1 VYSVEQFNDRLQEEF
16 GGRLRLRPS
25 LVRETTLFL
34 EERTGRATFT
44 AFADAPDVFLH
55 QTRRRADDRRRAN
68 DGYSKVMEVQR
79 GTRAACTLCGTPY
92 LVPICE
98 LREVKCGGCGDSI
111 ITSFFP
117 LSDVLIDFLKVRD
130 PEHVDQAR
138 RVKEEARHAE
148 WLALCEQRS
157 LAKDAGEAFRD
168 SLIEQIPAARY
179 ANRTQMWEDAPS
191 SRGA

>member
-1 VYSVEQFNDRLQEEF
+1 VYTVEQFNERLREEF
-16 GGRLRLRPS
+16 GNRLRLRPS
-25 LVRETTLFL
+25 LTRESTLFL

-44 AFADAPDVFLH
+44 AVADLKDRNIFVAK
-55 QTRRRADDRRRAN
+55 RRADDRVRAR
-68 DGYSKVMEVQR
+68 DGYSKVLEVQL
-79 GTRAACTLCGTPY
+79 GTRSACTLCLTPY
-92 LVPICE
+92 HVPICE
-98 LREVKCGGCGDSI
+98 LREIKCRGCGDSI

-138 RVKEEARHAE
+138 RVKEEARRAD
-148 WLALCEQRS
+148 WLDACDQRS

-179 ANRTQMWEDAPS
+179 AQRTQMWEDAPS
-191 SRGA
+191 RGA

>member
-1 VYSVEQFNDRLQEEF
+1 LYTVDQFNERLREEF

-25 LVRETTLFL
+25 LTRESTLFL

-44 AFADAPDVFLH
+44 GVADLRDRSSLIAK
-55 QTRRRADDRRRAN
+55 RRADDRIRAR

-79 GTRAACTLCGTPY
+79 GTLSACTKCGTPY
-92 LVPICE
+92 QVPLQE
-98 LREVKCGGCGDSI
+98 LREHKCHNCGDSF
-111 ITSFFP
+111 ITAFFP

-138 RVKEEARHAE
+138 RVKEESRRHE
-148 WLALCEQRS
+148 WLEMCERRS

-168 SLIEQIPAARY
+168 NLIEQIPAARY
-179 ANRTQMWEDAPS
+179 AQRTQMWEDAPS
-191 SRGA
+191 RGA